1 MNNTPIVHI
10 VLATYNGES
19 YLSQQL
25 DSIVAQDYENWFL
38 EVCDDGSEDKT
49 TEIVREYMKEEHR
62 ITLHQ
67 NEKNLG
73 YVKNFMEGIRRSKAD
88 YIMLCDQDDIWYQDK
103 ISKTL
108 KRMREAEK
116 TAQHGAGVP
125 ILVYGDAMNF
135 DSESG
140 KDMGRFHEM
149 SHLDTKKVDTAHLF
163 MENKCIGCT
172 IMLNGAIRSY
182 LEELPEEIRV
192 HDWWLALIC
201 CHFGKICY
209 QDEPLLRYR
218 QHGGNMIGG
227 SSYSSYFRKRI
238 SQIQKQRQ
246 TLRNTVAQGKSFF
259 ALYGDKM
266 KQNQKEVAEHFA
278 LLYDKNWLVR
288 KADLVRFG
296 FWKSGIMRNI
306 GLFFL
311 L

>member
-1 MNNTPIVHI
+1 MNNTPLVHI
-10 VLATYNGES
+10 VLATYNGEH

-25 DSIVAQDYENWFL
+25 DSIVAQDYENWLL
-38 EVCDDGSEDKT
+38 EVCDDGSKDGT
-49 TEIVREYMKEEHR
+49 MEIVRKYMEKDKR
-62 ITLHQ
+62 ITLHE

-88 YIMLCDQDDIWYQDK
+88 YIMLCDQDDIWYRDK

-108 KRMREAEK
+108 KRAMDEEK
-116 TAQHGAGVP
+116 ALQQDAGVP

-172 IMLNGAIRSY
+172 ILVNGAIRPY
-182 LEELPEEIRV
+182 LRELPEEIRV

-201 CHFGKICY
+201 SHFGKVCY
-209 QDEPLLRYR
+209 LDEPLLRYR

-227 SSYSSYFRKRI
+227 SSYSSYFKRRI

-246 TLRNTVAQGKSFF
+246 TLRSTVRQGKRFLE
-259 ALYGDKM
+259 LYGDKM
-266 KQNQKEVAEHFA
+266 GREQKEVAEHFA
-278 LLYDKNWLVR
+278 LLYDRNWFVR
-288 KADLVRFG
+288 KLYLIRFG
-296 FWKSGIMRNI
+296 YWKSGMTRNI